1 MYKKLFGSFLII
13 LAVFI
18 IFIWFFSPG
27 QADPVQQGPSP
38 SPSPT
43 PPETTRSATT
53 IAAEITEEEA
63 KAIAVD
69 AFPEIVGPDTAKVRF
84 EQINDAL
91 GERRSWEVDDYS
103 ADLNV
108 EGARHAQVWVDA
120 ATGEIMEFAIHTGKK
135 GRPDDPVLSEEEACA
150 YADEFFQGREE
161 GAVLERRP
169 DVSYMTYTSR
179 LEGGKEVAGFYGIL
193 YARLV
198 RGVPCSGD
206 GCDLEVDAVNGETRR
221 FCKTWALDEER
232 CRADT
237 TPSIPAE
244 EAEEHARAYL
254 TETYGDLP
262 GLTIHATL
270 LKWADRPLWTKDLS
284 APVPLGWEVTF
295 DNDHYRSLTWPR
307 NATAWVDAHT
317 GEVFACDY
325 RPDLT

>member
-1 MYKKLFGSFLII
+1 MNRKISFFLSLFVV
-13 LAVFI
+13 LAVFV
-18 IFIWFFSPG
+18 IFIFISFSGSG
-27 QADPVQQGPSP
+27 QADPVRQSP

-43 PPETTRSATT
+43 PPETTTPAT
-53 IAAEITEEEA
+53 EITKEEA
-63 KAIAVD
+63 KAIAAD

-84 EQINDAL
+84 EQITDAL

-103 ADLNV
+103 ANLNV

-150 YADEFFQGREE
+150 CADEFFQGREE
-161 GAVLERRP
+161 GAILERRP
-169 DVSYMTYTSR
+169 DVLYQTYTS
-179 LEGGKEVAGFYGIL
+179 LVEGGKEVAGFYRIW

-198 RGVPCSGD
+198 REVPCSGD

-221 FCKTWALDEER
+221 FCKTWALDESR

-237 TPSIPAE
+237 TPSIQAE
-244 EAEEHARAYL
+244 EAEERAGAYL
-254 TETYGDLP
+254 KETYGDLP
-262 GLTIHATL
+262 GLTIHTTL
-270 LKWADRPLWTKDLS
+270 LKWADHPFWARDPST
-284 APVPLGWEVTF
+284 AVPLGWEVTF

>member
-120 ATGEIMEFAIHTGKK
+120 ATGEIMELSIPVKRGDLTIPSSARKK
-135 GRPDDPVLSEEEACA
+135 HVHMPMNSFREERRVLS
-150 YADEFFQGREE
+150 
-161 GAVLERRP
+161 LN
-169 DVSYMTYTSR
+169 
-179 LEGGKEVAGFYGIL
+179 GGPMY
-193 YARLV
+193 
-198 RGVPCSGD
+198 P
-206 GCDLEVDAVNGETRR
+206 T
-221 FCKTWALDEER
+221 
-232 CRADT
+232 
-237 TPSIPAE
+237 
-244 EAEEHARAYL
+244 
-254 TETYGDLP
+254 
-262 GLTIHATL
+262 
-270 LKWADRPLWTKDLS
+270 
-284 APVPLGWEVTF
+284 
-295 DNDHYRSLTWPR
+295 
-307 NATAWVDAHT
+307 
-317 GEVFACDY
+317 
-325 RPDLT
+325 